1 MLKKTQPSLHINAAS
16 MQLQKGKTASSVV
29 NEKGMAVLEMIPV
42 MIVIVVVLRYTYG
55 FFGVIQSA
63 TLQSIAVRN
72 YAFETFRH
80 RSRLSYLREV
90 GTVEDRFKYRKGM
103 RLHGVRDENST
114 LSSTP
119 DWDVSV
125 RDITFPPKE
134 TDVLGS
140 NSFLSR
146 IQEQNNI
153 RVGRR
158 YSESDGVNPVW
169 LAIRYGMCVDY
180 KCGDQ

>member
-1 MLKKTQPSLHINAAS
+1 MLKKFLFLQRNTMDLN
-16 MQLQKGKTASSVV
+16 LQKNKKVRSVL

-90 GTVEDRFKYRKGM
+90 SSMDDRFKYRKGM

-119 DWDVSV
+119 DWDVAV
-125 RDITFPPKE
+125 RDITFPSKE

-146 IQEQNNI
+146 IQEQSNI

-158 YSESDGVNPVW
+158 YSEADGVNPVW
-169 LAIRYGMCVDY
+169 LAIRYGMCVDH
-180 KCGDQ
+180 KCGEQ